1 MTNLS
6 LVPANCLLGKI
17 KSGSDKRFVDVQY
30 VAALSRSGMAG
41 GTSMPSGRISE
52 RTITGSAVMMVVRP
66 GATLAVVVKN
76 RS

>member
-1 MTNLS
+1 
-6 LVPANCLLGKI
+6 
-17 KSGSDKRFVDVQY
+17 
-30 VAALSRSGMAG
+30 
-41 GTSMPSGRISE
+41 MPSGRISE